1 MEFIGK
7 VLYKSNQEAIGAQWL
22 AKQSIALEE
31 SNDKQYKDSI
41 MVDFFGEK
49 CGLIAELGT
58 GDIVKVLFNPRAKEY
73 NGRWYNS
80 INWWKV
86 EVIQKSSGGNAAG
99 SVAKAEPMPYDD
111 NEDLPF

>member
-7 VLYKSNQEAIGAQWL
+7 VLYKSNQESIGSQWL
-22 AKQSIALEE
+22 AKQSISLEE

-49 CGLIAELGT
+49 CGLIAEIKP

-73 NGRWYNS
+73 NGKRYNS
-80 INWWKV
+80 INGRKV
-86 EVIQKSSGGNAAG
+86 EVIQKGSWSAATW
-99 SVAKAEPMPYDD
+99 ATQPEPMGYDE

>member
-7 VLYKSNQEAIGAQWL
+7 VLNKSGQESIGSQGL
-22 AKQSIALEE
+22 AKQSISLEE

-49 CGLIAELGT
+49 CGLIADLKP

-73 NGRWYNS
+73 NGRRYNS
-80 INWWKV
+80 INGWKV
-86 EVIQKSSGGNAAG
+86 EVIQKSSGSEARAA
-99 SVAKAEPMPYDD
+99 APAYDE